1 MAEIPYGGAPGG
13 APLRAGNLVNYAGAF
28 VSLALVVGVSVW
40 GYRLLVRDVSGVP
53 VVRAMEGPMRSAPDN
68 PGGEIA
74 LHTGLSVNAVQ
85 AQGGVAALQDTLT
98 LAPTQPFLPLEDLEV
113 APVTQTPE
121 VSQADPLGVAVPEIE
136 ADLAA
141 LDAPEIMPIDP
152 DRPLTVEDVLAL
164 ADLIAAGA
172 APMSDRAEGEDVPV
186 RVSVADVVSDVTEA
200 APATPAVIAVSVP
213 GVSRSLRPLTRPTSG
228 FPAPVITPVVATAPD
243 SEPAAGNEA
252 VIPAGTKLV
261 QLGAFDSADIAASE
275 WTRLSSSFGDYM
287 DGKERLIQRA
297 QSGGRTF
304 YRLRAMGF
312 ADLSEARRFCSALMA
327 EDAACIPVVV
337 R

>member
-1 MAEIPYGGAPGG
+1 MAEIPFGGAPGG

-28 VSLALVVGVSVW
+28 VSLALVAGVGVW
-40 GYRLLVRDVSGVP
+40 GYKLLVRDVTGVP

-74 LHTGLSVNAVQ
+74 LHTGLAVNAVQ
-85 AQGGVAALQDTLT
+85 AQGGVAAPQDTLT
-98 LAPTQPFLPLEDLEV
+98 LAPTQPSLPLEDLEV
-113 APVTQTPE
+113 APVAQTPE
-121 VSQADPLGVAVPEIE
+121 VSPADPLGVE
-136 ADLAA
+136 ADVAA
-141 LDAPEIMPIDP
+141 LDTPQTTPIDP
-152 DRPLTVEDVLAL
+152 DRPLTVEEVLAL

-172 APMSDRAEGEDVPV
+172 APLSDLAEGEDVPV
-186 RVSVADVVSDVTEA
+186 LVSVADVVSDVAEA
-200 APATPAVIAVSVP
+200 ASATPAVIAASVP
-213 GVSRSLRPLTRPTSG
+213 GVSRSLRPLTRPASG

-243 SEPAAGNEA
+243 SAPAAVNEA

-312 ADLSEARRFCSALMA
+312 ADLSDARRFCSALMA

>member
-1 MAEIPYGGAPGG
+1 MAENPYGGAPGG

-28 VSLALVVGVSVW
+28 VSLALVAGVGVW
-40 GYRLLVRDVSGVP
+40 GYKLLVRDVTGVP

-85 AQGGVAALQDTLT
+85 AQGGVAAPQDTLT
-98 LAPTQPFLPLEDLEV
+98 LAPTQPSLPLEDLEV
-113 APVTQTPE
+113 APVAQTPE
-121 VSQADPLGVAVPEIE
+121 VSPADPLGVESDV
-136 ADLAA
+136 AA
-141 LDAPEIMPIDP
+141 LDAPQTTPIDP
-152 DRPLTVEDVLAL
+152 DRPLTVEEVLAL

-172 APMSDRAEGEDVPV
+172 APMSDLAEGEDVPV
-186 RVSVADVVSDVTEA
+186 LVSVADVVSDVAEA
-200 APATPAVIAVSVP
+200 APATPAVIAASVP
-213 GVSRSLRPLTRPTSG
+213 GVSRSLRPLTRPASG

-243 SEPAAGNEA
+243 SAPAAVNEA

-312 ADLSEARRFCSALMA
+312 ADLSDARRFCSALMA